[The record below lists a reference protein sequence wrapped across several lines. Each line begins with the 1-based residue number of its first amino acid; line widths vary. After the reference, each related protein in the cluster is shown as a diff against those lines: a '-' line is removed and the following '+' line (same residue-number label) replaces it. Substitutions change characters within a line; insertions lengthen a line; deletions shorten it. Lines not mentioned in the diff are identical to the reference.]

1 MSVFYLYVSENFP
14 AEFVTQASTALS
26 TVKTAVDFHDDFKS
40 LLLNSHL
47 DDKII
52 TGISMKYGIKLSQKN
67 QDMNRSSV
75 EKMQSKEETA
85 ELQTPKSNFAEKET
99 NVKLSTSNVL
109 ALVTKSANSTSCD
122 FDLNI
127 EDQDSVN
134 SEKNELESVENISP
148 TASSNSS
155 VHSLENA
162 YPLSK

>member
-1 MSVFYLYVSENFP
+1 MTVFYLYDSENFP

-67 QDMNRSSV
+67 QDMNLSSV

-85 ELQTPKSNFAEKET
+85 QPQISKSNFAEMKTGDE
-99 NVKLSTSNVL
+99 VSTSNVL
-109 ALVTKSANSTSCD
+109 ALAAKSANSTSCD

-127 EDQDSVN
+127 ENQDSVN
-134 SEKNELESVENISP
+134 SEKNEVESVENISP

-162 YPLSK
+162 YLLSK